1 MGALNTNTLIG
12 ILVVLGFILFFGW
25 MIVWMARSTKQ
36 QKQERAD
43 MAAMLGFQP
52 VLKPDLVKLKS
63 RLAHIN
69 PKHGSNSK
77 ELRDVFIKHIPEGD
91 LYLYDLWDTSGDSS
105 SVIQNRALAL
115 VVTGRQYPRFVIS
128 ARLSMPGM
136 LAQLANKVI
145 SWAVGYQMTI
155 FDFPEEPDF
164 NEHFVVAG
172 EDELAVRNLLNSSI
186 LHRIK
191 GYDGIFLAGGGDTL
205 EYSPQFEKYTGK
217 KDINYLS
224 TRINSALDV
233 MRLFIE

>member
-1 MGALNTNTLIG
+1 MGGLNTNTLIG
-12 ILVVLGFILFFGW
+12 ILVVLVFILFFVW
-25 MIVWMARSTKQ
+25 MIVWMARSTKR

-52 VLKPDLVKLKS
+52 VLKPDFVKLKS

-77 ELRDVFIKHIPEGD
+77 ELRDVFVKHLPEGD

-105 SVIQNRALAL
+105 NVIQDRALAL

-172 EDELAVRNLLNSSI
+172 EDELEVRNLLNSSI

-191 GYDGIFLAGGGDTL
+191 GHEGIFLAGGGDTL
-205 EYSPQFEKYTGK
+205 EYSPQFEKFTGK

-224 TRINSALDV
+224 TRINSGLDV
-233 MRLFIE
+233 MRLFVE

>member
-1 MGALNTNTLIG
+1 MGGLNTNTLIG

-36 QKQERAD
+36 QKKERAD

-52 VLKPDLVKLKS
+52 VLKTDHVTLKS

-69 PKHGSNSK
+69 PKHGSNDK
-77 ELRDVFIKHIPEGD
+77 ELRDVFVKHIPEGD

-105 SVIQNRALAL
+105 NAIQSLALAL
-115 VVTGRQYPRFVIS
+115 VTTERLFPRFVIS
-128 ARLSMPGM
+128 SRLAMPGM
-136 LAQLANKVI
+136 LAQLANKVL
-145 SWAVGYQMTI
+145 SWSVGFQMTVV
-155 FDFPEEPDF
+155 DFPEEPDF

-172 EDELAVRNLLNSSI
+172 NDELEVRNLLNSSI

-191 GYDGIFLAGGGDTL
+191 GYKGILLAGGGDTL
-205 EYSPQFEKYTGK
+205 EYSPQFEKNAGK

>member
-1 MGALNTNTLIG
+1 MGALNSNALIG

-25 MIVWMARSTKQ
+25 MIVWMSRSTKQ

-52 VLKPDLVKLKS
+52 VLKTEYVKLKS

-77 ELRDVFIKHIPEGD
+77 ELRDVFVKHLPEGD
-91 LYLYDLWDTSGDSS
+91 LYLYDLLDNSGDSS
-105 SVIQNRALAL
+105 NVIQNRALAL
-115 VVTGRQYPRFVIS
+115 VVTGKQFPRFVIS

-145 SWAVGYQMTI
+145 VWAVGYQMTI
-155 FDFPEEPDF
+155 FDFPEVPDF

-172 EDELAVRNLLNSSI
+172 EEELAVKNLLNSSI

-191 GYDGIFLAGGGDTL
+191 GYEWIFLAGGGDTL

-224 TRINSALDV
+224 ARINSALDV

>member
-1 MGALNTNTLIG
+1 MSALNTNTLIG

-36 QKQERAD
+36 QKKERAD

-52 VLKPDLVKLKS
+52 VLKPDYVTLKS

-69 PKHGSNSK
+69 PKHVNNYI
-77 ELRDVFIKHIPEGD
+77 ELRDVFIRHIPEGD

-105 SVIQNRALAL
+105 NVIQDRALAL
-115 VVTGRQYPRFVIS
+115 VVTGKQFPRFVIS
-128 ARLSMPGM
+128 TRLSMPGM
-136 LAQLANKVI
+136 LAQFANKVI

-172 EDELAVRNLLNSSI
+172 EDELEVRNLLNSSI

-191 GYDGIFLAGGGDTL
+191 GHEWIFLAGGGDTL